1 MLISALCDYYDDL
14 ARDGKVVPEDVTS
27 EKISWVVALKP
38 DGNIDHIT
46 DYRLIRERIVGK
58 NKTKEEKIARDVLM
72 PSRERKSTTNSEYI
86 EHRFKYI
93 FG

>member
-38 DGNIDHIT
+38 DGTIDHIT

-58 NKTKEEKIARDVLM
+58 NKTKEEKIARNVLM
-72 PSRERKSTTNSEYI
+72 PSRERKSTEPKPS
-86 EHRFKYI
+86 
-93 FG
+93 